1 MLVKLVEVKRE
12 MRGGTASLNEIY
24 VNSSHIVSVS
34 EDRMSNETLL
44 EEAKRLGLIE
54 GVQFSR
60 VVIAEGNQTRALTV
74 VGSPTDVYKSV
85 KKKQI
90 LKG

>member
-1 MLVKLVEVKRE
+1 MLIKLVEVKRE

-24 VNSSHIVSVS
+24 INSSHIVSVS
-34 EDRMSNETLL
+34 EDRMTSETLI
-44 EEAKRLGLIE
+44 EEVKRLGLLD

-60 VVIAEGNQTRALTV
+60 VIIAEGNQTRALTV
-74 VGSPTDVYKSV
+74 VGSPSDVYKSV

-90 LKG
+90 LRG